1 MKPLLL
7 GATGVPNLL
16 FKVGP
21 RESARLVNS
30 ASGTHA
36 QKTTDW
42 PFVLEFL
49 VDFVHFG
56 PSYVHRSPFGGRIL
70 YSDFCLLNS
79 DLLLAVPAERYRRWS
94 L

>member
-16 FKVGP
+16 FKAGP

-56 PSYVHRSPFGGRIL
+56 PSYVRRSPFAVHRLEGEFCIL
-70 YSDFCLLNS
+70 TSKF
-79 DLLLAVPAERYRRWS
+79 
-94 L
+94 

>member
-1 MKPLLL
+1 MKPLFLE
-7 GATGVPNLL
+7 ATGVPNLL
-16 FKVGP
+16 FKAGP

-56 PSYVHRSPFGGRIL
+56 PSYVHRSPFTVRRLEGGFCIL
-70 YSDFCLLNS
+70 TSVF
-79 DLLLAVPAERYRRWS
+79 
-94 L
+94 